1 MMSVQSSRQ
10 NPRLTLPSYLQF
22 DAEELKEFGK
32 LLSVP
37 GPEHVPFEFNKTQ
50 VAEYYAKRGV

>member
-1 MMSVQSSRQ
+1 MAAIQLARQ
-10 NPRLTLPSYLQF
+10 NPRLALPSYLERETT
-22 DAEELKEFGK
+22 DAREYGK
-32 LLSVP
+32 VLRIP

>member
-1 MMSVQSSRQ
+1 MDRGV
-10 NPRLTLPSYLQF
+10 
-22 DAEELKEFGK
+22 

-37 GPEHVPFEFNKTQ
+37 DTRHVPFEFNASQ